1 MERVPAAPTYR
12 PEIDGLR
19 AVAVMMV
26 LFHHAGFSWASGG
39 FVGVDIFFVLSG
51 HVIATLAFEALAQGR
66 FSIAQFYERRA
77 RRIMPA
83 LIVMTATLVAPA
95 YWLMLPNQLIAF
107 ARNMAATLMLTSNI
121 RYWRQGSYFSER
133 SELNP
138 LQHSWTLAVEGQ
150 FYLLF
155 PLLIPMLRRLG
166 VRPTVLV
173 LTGAMIFSLALSEWA
188 SHWHPA
194 ANFYL
199 APSRAWELIA
209 GVLSALAARHG
220 LRIRHAAAAWVALP
234 LLTLPMFIYDGATPF
249 PGLATVP
256 IVVGTVLIL
265 LGEPQK
271 TPVGKALTTR
281 PLVTTGLMS
290 YSLYLWHQPLFAF
303 YRLHN
308 SIDIP
313 ALTGCILI
321 LLVFPIA
328 YLSWRFLERPLRRP
342 NGPLASRRT
351 LLCLLG
357 LSIGTLILIGQVIVA
372 ERGFRERMPPA
383 VLRVLHASFGSKA
396 GCLNKL
402 GADAIARGERC
413 FIGAKEGEPSVAVI
427 GDSHATSIAD
437 DLSEDLRTRG
447 VRGMIFTWS
456 WCPPLA
462 GLEADLTARRKCTA
476 ARDEALRRIASD
488 RRVTT
493 VLFYAEW
500 ANYTT
505 GYTQASGD
513 PATVFRFDSGGRVE
527 DNPAE
532 FAKAARATFETL
544 VRSGKRLVI
553 IRSTPEFTFRV
564 PMSAARLL
572 LKKVESPSTLDLPLS
587 AYRDRSGQ
595 AMHLLDAAARGL
607 DIEFVD
613 PIPVLCPAR
622 RCPVLDE
629 RGEALYFDHN
639 HLSRTGVRLI
649 LPLIGPLLAD
659 TRPKPK
665 ISGAAP
671 RTISR

>member
-1 MERVPAAPTYR
+1 MKRISVAPTYR

-19 AVAVMMV
+19 AVAVLMV

-95 YWLMLPNQLIAF
+95 YWLMLPNQLTAF

-166 VRPTVLV
+166 VRPMVLI
-173 LTGAMIFSLALSEWA
+173 LTGAMLVSLALSEWA
-188 SHWHPA
+188 SHWHPS

-209 GVLSALAARHG
+209 GILSAVAARHG
-220 LRIRHAAAAWVALP
+220 LRIQHATAAWAALP
-234 LLTLPMFIYDGATPF
+234 LLSLPMVFYDGATRF

-256 IVVGTVLIL
+256 VVLGTVLIL
-265 LGEPQK
+265 LGETRA
-271 TPVGKALTTR
+271 TPVGKALTAK
-281 PLVTTGLMS
+281 PLVLTGQMS

-303 YRLHN
+303 YRLN
-308 SIDIP
+308 SSIEISS
-313 ALTGCILI
+313 LTGCILI

-328 YLSWRFLERPLRRP
+328 YLSWRFIERPLRQP
-342 NGPLASRRT
+342 TGLLASRRA

-357 LSIGTLILIGQVIVA
+357 LGIGALMLIGQVIVA

-383 VLRVLHASFGSKA
+383 VLRVLRASFGSKA

-402 GADAIARGERC
+402 SADAIARGERC
-413 FIGAKEGEPSVAVI
+413 FIGAIEGEPSVAVI

-437 DLSEDLRTRG
+437 DLSVDLRARG

-456 WCPPLA
+456 WCPPLT
-462 GLEADLTARRKCTA
+462 GLEADLPARRKCTA
-476 ARDEALRRIASD
+476 ARDEALRQIASD
-488 RRVTT
+488 SRVTT

-532 FAKAARATFETL
+532 FGKAARATFEML

-553 IRSTPEFTFRV
+553 VRSTPEFTFRV
-564 PMSAARLL
+564 PVRAARLL
-572 LKKVESPSTLDLPLS
+572 LQKVESPSTLDLPLS
-587 AYRDRSGQ
+587 AYRHRSGQ
-595 AMHLLDAAARGL
+595 AMHLLDAAASGL
-607 DIEFVD
+607 DIAFVD
-613 PIPVLCPAR
+613 PIPVLCPAG
-622 RCPVLDE
+622 RCPVLDG

-639 HLSRTGVRLI
+639 HLSRTGARLI
-649 LPLIGPLLAD
+649 LPLIAPLLAD
-659 TRPKPK
+659 TGSGKEIR
-665 ISGAAP
+665 GAAP
-671 RTISR
+671 CTISR

>member
-1 MERVPAAPTYR
+1 MERVPAVPTYR

-66 FSIAQFYERRA
+66 FSIVEFYERRA

-83 LIVMTATLVAPA
+83 LIVMTATLVTPA
-95 YWLMLPNQLIAF
+95 HWLMLPNQLTAF
-107 ARNMAATLMLTSNI
+107 ARNMTATLMLTSNI

-166 VRPTVLV
+166 VRPMTFVLAG
-173 LTGAMIFSLALSEWA
+173 TMIVSFALSEWA

-199 APSRAWELIA
+199 APSRAWELIV
-209 GVLSALAARHG
+209 GIMSALAARHG
-220 LRIRHAAAAWVALP
+220 LRIGNRAAAWAALP
-234 LLTLPMFIYDGATPF
+234 LLFFPVFFYDGATRF
-249 PGLATVP
+249 PGFATVP
-256 IVVGTVLIL
+256 VVLGTVLIL
-265 LGEPQK
+265 LGETQA
-271 TPVGKALTTR
+271 TPVGKVLATR
-281 PLVTTGLMS
+281 PLVLTGLMS

-303 YRLHN
+303 YRLYG
-308 SIDIP
+308 SIEIP
-313 ALTGCILI
+313 ALTRCILI

-328 YLSWRFLERPLRRP
+328 YLSWRFVERPLRRP
-342 NGPLASRRT
+342 TGPLADRRA

-357 LSIGTLILIGQVIVA
+357 LGIGTLLLIGRVIIL
-372 ERGFRERMPPA
+372 EQGFNERMPPA
-383 VLRVLHASFGSKA
+383 VLRVLSASFGSKA

-402 GADAIARGERC
+402 SADAIARGERC
-413 FIGAKEGEPSVAVI
+413 FIGAAEGEPSVAVI

-437 DLSEDLRTRG
+437 DLSEDLRARG

-476 ARDEALRRIASD
+476 ARDEAVRRIASD
-488 RRVTT
+488 SRVKT

-513 PATVFRFDSGGRVE
+513 PATAFRFDSGGRVE

-544 VRSGKRLVI
+544 ARSGKRLVI
-553 IRSTPEFTFRV
+553 VRSTPEFTFRV
-564 PMSAARLL
+564 PTRAARLL
-572 LKKVESPSTLDLPLS
+572 LRKVESPSTLDLPLS

-595 AMHLLDAAARGL
+595 AMHLLDAAAQGL
-607 DIEFVD
+607 DIAFVD
-613 PIPVLCPAR
+613 PIPALCPAG
-622 RCPVLDE
+622 RCPVLNE

-659 TRPKPK
+659 TRPRPE